1 MEKFKMFDPTTHAE
15 EKTITFVPRP
25 RSLRN
30 LRIGLV
36 ENTKFNSDKLLIKIA
51 TILEKEYGAKS
62 HILRRK
68 RTSGSP
74 VDQEV
79 IKEFTDQCD
88 VVVAGV
94 GD

>member
-1 MEKFKMFDPTTHAE
+1 MEKLKIFDPTTNAKE
-15 EKTITFVPRP
+15 QTIAFVPRP
-25 RSLRN
+25 PSLRD

-36 ENTKFNSDKLLIKIA
+36 ENTKFNSDKLLLKIA

-74 VDQEV
+74 VDREV
-79 IKEFTDQCD
+79 IKEFIAQCD